1 MPEAKLPHLK
11 QSPSKETDQP
21 ALIFS
26 DLQEEVLTAFKDA
39 IELGDVE
46 SLVALQDHISMVAG
60 NFAVCPAT
68 A

>member
-11 QSPSKETDQP
+11 QSPSEETDQP
-21 ALIFS
+21 ALVFS

-60 NFAVCPAT
+60 NFPFCPAT
-68 A
+68 S